1 MPNRTT
7 ETLNFGRLGRRHLQA
22 NFQGGDL
29 SSDGGLMLLRQI
41 DARTGLSRQAAGVLT
56 ERRAAGRIQHRLHDM
71 LAQRLYGLCCG
82 YEDLNDHDTLR
93 ADLLM
98 QTAVGRDQP
107 LASSPTLS
115 RLETGAT
122 RADVWALHQVLVEHF
137 IASFATAPTE
147 LILDVDASDV
157 PLHGDQELKQFH
169 GYYNHHCYLPLYV
182 FCGQSMLAC
191 LLRPSRIDGA
201 KHAGAVL
208 RLLVNRL
215 RQAWPDVQ
223 ITIRGDSG
231 FCRQRLIRWC
241 ERAGVQYIIG
251 LARNKRLQR
260 RVEPA
265 EAMLKC
271 DYERTGHKQRLV
283 SEFTYAADSWNQPRR
298 VITRLEYGNQ
308 GINPRFIVTNIA
320 GLDAGTLY
328 DGLYCARG
336 EAENRI
342 KEVQLDLFGTRAS
355 CHQFAANQFRLLLA
369 ALAYTLMQR
378 LRELALAGT
387 ELARA
392 SAATIRVRLLKIGAA
407 IVRNTRRIRILLAS
421 HHPLR
426 HVFAQAARAMGP

>member
-7 ETLNFGRLGRRHLQA
+7 EHLDFGRLGRRYLQA
-22 NFQGGDL
+22 NFEGGDL

-41 DARTGLSRQAAGVLT
+41 DARTGLSRLAAKALT
-56 ERRAAGRIQHRLHDM
+56 ERRAAGRIRHRLRDV

-82 YEDLNDHDTLR
+82 YEDLNDHDALR

-107 LASSPTLS
+107 LASSPTLC

-122 RADVWALHQVLVEHF
+122 RADAWALHQVLVEHF
-137 IASFATAPTE
+137 ISSFAAPPKE

-157 PLHGDQELKQFH
+157 PLHGEQELKQFH
-169 GYYNHHCYLPLYV
+169 GYYDHHCYLPLYV

-201 KHAGAVL
+201 RHAAAVL

-215 RQAWPDVQ
+215 RQAWPDVR
-223 ITIRGDSG
+223 IIIRGDSG

-251 LARNKRLQR
+251 LARNARLQA
-260 RVEPA
+260 RVQPA
-265 EAMLKC
+265 EAMLKR
-271 DYERTGHKQRLV
+271 DHERTGCKQRLV
-283 SEFTYAADSWNQPRR
+283 SEFSYAAGSWDRPRR
-298 VITRLEYGNQ
+298 VVTRLEYGSQ
-308 GINPRFIVTNIA
+308 GINPRFIVTNIV
-320 GLDAGTLY
+320 GSDAGTLY

-342 KEVQLDLFGTRAS
+342 KEAQLDLFGARAS
-355 CHQFAANQFRLLLA
+355 CHRFAANQFRLLLA

-378 LRELALAGT
+378 LREVALRGT
-387 ELARA
+387 ELERA

-407 IVRNTRRIRILLAS
+407 IVRNTRRVRILLAS

-426 HVFAQAARAMGP
+426 HVFAHAARAMGP